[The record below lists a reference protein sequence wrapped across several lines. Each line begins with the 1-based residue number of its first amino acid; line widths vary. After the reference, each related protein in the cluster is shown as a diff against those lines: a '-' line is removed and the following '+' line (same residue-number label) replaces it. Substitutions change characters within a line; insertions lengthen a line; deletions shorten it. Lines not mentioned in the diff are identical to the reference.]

1 MKIRKTKN
9 VSIVPFLSKKL
20 NWLLISFPTKKILCP
35 DKTGEFYHKCQS
47 YTNSLRKLRR
57 NEPFPTC
64 FMKLA
69 QVWYQKLAKI
79 LQKRNLQI
87 NIPHLNVNIL
97 MLTHND
103 KVGCIAGNQGR
114 VNNQRSINMIHH
126 MNRIKNINNLIISV
140 GVEKAYGKIQH
151 PFTTKLSV
159 DTSSIW

>member
-1 MKIRKTKN
+1 
-9 VSIVPFLSKKL
+9 
-20 NWLLISFPTKKILCP
+20 
-35 DKTGEFYHKCQS
+35 
-47 YTNSLRKLRR
+47 
-57 NEPFPTC
+57 
-64 FMKLA
+64 MKLA

-87 NIPHLNVNIL
+87 NIPHLNFNIL

-114 VNNQRSINMIHH
+114 VNNQRLINMIHH

-140 GVEKAYGKIQH
+140 GVEKAYDKIQH

-159 DTSSIW
+159 DTSSV